1 MERLCD
7 LYRQLGNSLD
17 LAETL
22 ATLDSELHR
31 LISYDTLVVHLVE
44 EGRLAPAYAAGPG
57 FQELVSRELTPG
69 EGLGFDEL
77 ALAVPLQWKARA
89 VGVLRLYRTSA
100 PPFRSEDFKTVAA
113 VAEKL
118 AAAIDNAQRFR
129 RAEQACARALF
140 ERLDAEVARTRRA
153 QGRLAV
159 VVCEVE
165 GLDPDGALAE
175 RLKVELRRLCREYDF
190 AAWSGNSL
198 VMLLSDFA
206 PAALAEKQ
214 ARMEDVLG
222 KSGLDA
228 AIGAAFLP
236 EDGLDAE
243 DLLAAAHAA
252 AHRHASWAGESACP
266 TS

>member
-7 LYRQLGNSLD
+7 LFCQLGNSLD

-22 ATLDSELHR
+22 STLDSELHR
-31 LISYDTLVVHLVE
+31 LVSYDTLSVHLIE
-44 EGRLAPAYAAGPG
+44 DGRLTPAYAAGPG
-57 FQELVSRELTPG
+57 FQELVSRELTLAECSG
-69 EGLGFDEL
+69 IHQLG
-77 ALAVPLQWKARA
+77 LAVPIRWKERVIA
-89 VGVLRLYRTSA
+89 VLSLRRSA
-100 PPFRSEDFKTVAA
+100 SPAFLSADLEIVTAIAP
-113 VAEKL
+113 KL
-118 AAAIDNAQRFR
+118 AAAIDNAQRFT

-165 GLDPDGALAE
+165 ALASESALAE
-175 RLKVELRRLCREYDF
+175 RLKAELRRLCREYDF
-190 AAWSGNSL
+190 VASSGNSL

-206 PAALAEKQ
+206 PEALAEKQ
-214 ARMEDVLG
+214 ERIEAVLRRN
-222 KSGLDA
+222 SLDG

-252 AHRHASWAGESACP
+252 AHGYASRAGDSACP